1 MVMGNQKGTELSAEE
16 KKIREEEDELFEKLR
31 EPPSKLEGVLDILG
45 DDQPSE
51 SLNQQRLTDK
61 KRLREKD
68 EKRSSALQKVSKLN

>member
-1 MVMGNQKGTELSAEE
+1 MVMENQKGTELSAEE

-68 EKRSSALQKVSKLN
+68 AKRSSALQKVSKLN